1 MFFRT
6 AFLSMLL
13 VLVPLAG
20 FAQKNPGTAEPTETH
35 QYHGQRWQSS
45 PFMGM
50 GARMPVDRAL
60 NTLQRDLSLTDSQVS
75 QIRQLVE
82 SRRSRI
88 ESVREQAMPKFHE
101 LMSLLN
107 QPNPDPNAVG
117 KAAIAFKQAHEQVR
131 AVQAD
136 LERDFLNVL
145 NDSQRRTV
153 NTLRS
158 QAPEVMAL
166 YRLGLLRPEGDW
178 SQQAFNFGR

>member
-1 MFFRT
+1 
-6 AFLSMLL
+6 
-13 VLVPLAG
+13 
-20 FAQKNPGTAEPTETH
+20 
-35 QYHGQRWQSS
+35 
-45 PFMGM
+45 
-50 GARMPVDRAL
+50 
-60 NTLQRDLSLTDSQVS
+60 
-75 QIRQLVE
+75 
-82 SRRSRI
+82 
-88 ESVREQAMPKFHE
+88 MPKFHE

-107 QPNPDPNAVG
+107 QPNPDPYAVG

>member
-1 MFFRT
+1 
-6 AFLSMLL
+6 MLL

-45 PFMGM
+45 PSWGM

-101 LMSLLN
+101 LLSLLN
-107 QPNPDPNAVG
+107 QPNPDPDG
-117 KAAIAFKQAHEQVR
+117 K
-131 AVQAD
+131 
-136 LERDFLNVL
+136 
-145 NDSQRRTV
+145 
-153 NTLRS
+153 
-158 QAPEVMAL
+158 P
-166 YRLGLLRPEGDW
+166 P
-178 SQQAFNFGR
+178 